1 MEQQLRRLNGEHG
14 IQILKKLE
22 STLGFHF
29 SSFEK
34 QTVQTIVKAI
44 LAKGHAEIEEKE
56 AVQQAGMALRTFST

>member
-1 MEQQLRRLNGEHG
+1 M
-14 IQILKKLE
+14 KKLE

-44 LAKGHAEIEEKE
+44 LAEGHAEIEEKE